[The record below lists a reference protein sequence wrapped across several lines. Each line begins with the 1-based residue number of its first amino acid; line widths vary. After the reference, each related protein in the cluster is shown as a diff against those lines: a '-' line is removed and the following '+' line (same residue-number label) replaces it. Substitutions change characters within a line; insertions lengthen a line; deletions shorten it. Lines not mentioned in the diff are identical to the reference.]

1 MLCFFHNASCLSIV
15 AFRYTSTTTYTSTIT
30 PTCYTTDLLVL
41 GRACTIKTIL
51 GVVQVGGKRRRKRS
65 EDVVET
71 RPVVSVD
78 GVEVDY
84 DELIRPHK
92 VRTVCANAGCF
103 SSDAMSLE
111 MDQELRI
118 KYFRPQRW
126 RRRSREKRGIWRGPS
141 R

>member
-1 MLCFFHNASCLSIV
+1 M
-15 AFRYTSTTTYTSTIT
+15 
-30 PTCYTTDLLVL
+30 
-41 GRACTIKTIL
+41 
-51 GVVQVGGKRRRKRS
+51 VQVGGKRRRKRS

-92 VRTVCANAGCF
+92 VRTVCKCF
-103 SSDAMSLE
+103 SSDAAIFD

-118 KYFRPQRW
+118 KCFRPQRW
-126 RRRSREKRGIWRGPS
+126 RRRSRDKRRIW
-141 R
+141 

>member
-1 MLCFFHNASCLSIV
+1 MLLESGKGSFPHACCV
-15 AFRYTSTTTYTSTIT
+15 FRYTSTTTYTSTVT

-51 GVVQVGGKRRRKRS
+51 GVVQVGGKKRRKRS

-92 VRTVCANAGCF
+92 VWA
-103 SSDAMSLE
+103 
-111 MDQELRI
+111 Q
-118 KYFRPQRW
+118 
-126 RRRSREKRGIWRGPS
+126 
-141 R
+141 

>member
-1 MLCFFHNASCLSIV
+1 MLLESGKGSFPHACCV
-15 AFRYTSTTTYTSTIT
+15 FRYTSTTTYTSTVT

-51 GVVQVGGKRRRKRS
+51 GVVQVGGKKRRKRS

-92 VRTVCANAGCF
+92 VWAMGTVDVQIYLQQAWSTFEFLIG
-103 SSDAMSLE
+103 
-111 MDQELRI
+111 
-118 KYFRPQRW
+118 
-126 RRRSREKRGIWRGPS
+126 G
-141 R
+141 